1 MARFAVLLAAC
12 AVAFEPDSRRAPAP
26 HLRRSGRLWW
36 SDGAYDVPST
46 GVPSTMCRLPSAPPS
61 VPTFALPV
69 CLAVLWNSLSI
80 GLLFPLWFAAAGGA
94 GSSALLGAPL
104 GALAFGTSVSIQL
117 HALREGELAGGLTA
131 LCVMGWVG
139 WMLPLCMLRFLPP
152 LLRSLYLFFLNE
164 QPLQVLLSLW
174 RRMSWVARAETTAN
188 AARAAAVVLRFRGH
202 ALGLARRVLVRAQAA
217 AASMCTGLLR
227 TVAFAAVRV
236 VEVARALRLRR
247 IGREVL

>member
-46 GVPSTMCRLPSAPPS
+46 GVPPSAPPS

-117 HALREGELAGGLTA
+117 HALREGEPAGGLTA

-247 IGREVL
+247 MGREVL

>member
-12 AVAFEPDSRRAPAP
+12 AVAFEPGVEHSLRAQRAPAP

-36 SDGAYDVPST
+36 SDGADVPST
-46 GVPSTMCRLPSAPPS
+46 GAPPS

-104 GALAFGTSVSIQL
+104 GALAFGTSVSIHL
-117 HALREGELAGGLTA
+117 HALREGELAGGLTV

-152 LLRSLYLFFLNE
+152 LLRSLYLLFLNE

-202 ALGLARRVLVRAQAA
+202 ALGLARRVLVRAQEA

-247 IGREVL
+247 MGREVL